1 MKRSS
6 GVLMHVSSLPSK
18 FGIGTFG
25 KEAFQFVDFL
35 KNAGFKYWQVLP
47 LGYTGYGDSPYQCF
61 SAFAGNPYFIDF
73 DDLVKEGLLTEED
86 YKNEFYGQSL
96 ESVDYGAIYN
106 SKHKILREAYSNFKS
121 TPNQKL
127 REEFK
132 PFYEANDWWLED
144 FSTFM
149 ALKVDNDF
157 KPWFDWSR
165 TCEDGDSRAC
175 RRFLADCDYYQFV
188 QFLFFRQWKKL
199 KAYANE
205 SGIQII
211 GDLPFYVSSDSA
223 DVWSNPE
230 NFSIDLESLQ
240 PTAVAGCPPDAFS
253 KTGQLWGN
261 VTYNWDYLKDNG
273 YDWWIKRFKFSLEM
287 FDVVRVDHFRGFESY
302 WEVPFGEETAVNGEW
317 KRGPANDLFDAIK
330 RELGDINVIVED
342 LGTLSPEA
350 NEFIESTGFPRMKVL
365 QYAFSG
371 SLSNKHLP
379 HNYTSNCVAYTG
391 THDNDTIMGWLNDS
405 SKQSEVANAKKYL
418 GLNDEEGSL
427 AGILRGLWSSK
438 AGIAIVPMQD
448 ILGISSS
455 GRMNIPGSPS
465 GNWTWRMKPDAITG
479 GLVSN
484 LLKMNE
490 RYGRKND

>member
-1 MKRSS
+1 MERSS

-18 FGIGTFG
+18 VGIGTFG
-25 KEAFQFVDFL
+25 KEAFQFIDFL

-47 LGYTGYGDSPYQCF
+47 LGYTGFGDSPYQCF

-73 DDLVKEGLLTEED
+73 EDLVKEGLLKEED
-86 YKNEFYGQSL
+86 YENEFYGSSL

-106 SKHKILREAYSNFKS
+106 TKHKILRKAYSNFKS
-121 TPNQKL
+121 APNQKL

-132 PFYEANDWWLED
+132 LFYEANDWWLED

-188 QFLFFRQWKKL
+188 QFLFFRQWRKL

-253 KTGQLWGN
+253 ETGQLWGN
-261 VTYNWDYLKDNG
+261 VTYNWDYLKETD
-273 YDWWIKRFKFSLEM
+273 YKWWIERFKHAADM
-287 FDVVRVDHFRGFESY
+287 FDLVRIDHFRGFESY
-302 WEVPFGEETAVNGEW
+302 WEVQAGEETAVNGEW
-317 KRGPANDLFDAIK
+317 KKGPAGDLFNVLK
-330 RELGDINVIVED
+330 KELGDINIIVED

-365 QYAFSG
+365 QYAFG
-371 SLSNKHLP
+371 GDSNNPYLP
-379 HNYTSNCVAYTG
+379 HNFDRNCVAYTG
-391 THDNDTIMGWLNDS
+391 THDNDTMMGWFSNPSNWRDL
-405 SKQSEVANAKKYL
+405 ANAKDYW
-418 GLNDEEGSL
+418 GLNVDEGLLEGF
-427 AGILRGLWSSK
+427 LRGLWSCN
-438 AGIAIVPMQD
+438 ANLVIAPMQD
-448 ILGISSS
+448 ILGIGSE
-455 GRMNIPGSPS
+455 GRMNVPGNPT
-465 GNWTWRMKPDAITG
+465 GNWTWRMRSDALTDE
-479 GLVSN
+479 LASKLLN
-484 LLKMNE
+484 LNE
-490 RYGRKND
+490 RFGRRND